1 MPSQPQSSWVTR
13 NAIGMT
19 VTSFCADVGYEMVGA
34 VLPGFLAAIGVSPA
48 ALGWIEGLADAS
60 SSFLKLGSGYYGDRI
75 GRRKPIV
82 ALGYFLS
89 GTMLAIF
96 AAARSWPLILAGR
109 VAAWFGKGIRGPLR
123 DAMLAD
129 STPPEAR
136 GRVFGMH
143 RAGDTAGA
151 VAGPLLGAFLL
162 SRLPHTD
169 ASAPF
174 RTIFLVSLIPGL
186 LSFASML
193 FLVKEQPAPP
203 GRPRKLWATVRE
215 LPRPYFRFLSAV
227 ALFGAGDFAPTL
239 LVMAAAQLLAP
250 ERGIVRA
257 GEIAAL
263 FYVLRNA
270 VYAAVSY
277 PAGALGDRVNKAAL
291 LALGYALGG
300 CTALWAAALFVYH
313 VTGITTIAGMFALSG
328 IYIGIQD
335 ALEGAIP
342 ADMIAQRE
350 RGTAYGVM
358 GAVNGFGDLIASAMV
373 GMLWSMASPA
383 LAFALAAALM
393 LAGGASLYLAKDKT
407 TDARTGNA

>member
-1 MPSQPQSSWVTR
+1 MQPQPDSSWVTR
-13 NAIGMT
+13 NVIGMT

-48 ALGWIEGLADAS
+48 ALGWIEGTADAA
-60 SSFLKLGSGYYGDRI
+60 SSFLKLASGYYGDRV

-89 GTMLAIF
+89 GTMLAVF
-96 AAARSWPLILAGR
+96 AVAVSWPLILAGR

-162 SRLPHTD
+162 TRLPHPN
-169 ASAPF
+169 AAAPF
-174 RTIFLVSLIPGL
+174 RTIFLISLIPGL

-193 FLVKEQPAPP
+193 FLVKEKPAPP
-203 GRPRKLWATVRE
+203 NRPRKFWVTVRE
-215 LPRPYFRFLSAV
+215 LPRPYFRFLTAV
-227 ALFGAGDFAPTL
+227 GLFGAGDFAPTL

-250 ERGIVRA
+250 RYGVLRA

-277 PAGALGDRVNKAAL
+277 PAGALADRTNKTAL
-291 LALGYALGG
+291 LAAGYALGAI
-300 CTALWAAALFVYH
+300 TALWAAALFVYG
-313 VTGITTIAGMFALSG
+313 VTAIPLIAGMFALSG
-328 IYIGIQD
+328 IYVGIQD

-342 ADMIAQRE
+342 ADMITQQE

-358 GAVNGFGDLIASAMV
+358 GAVNGFGDLFASAMV
-373 GMLWSMASPA
+373 GMLWTLASPA
-383 LAFALAAALM
+383 IAFSAAAALM
-393 LAGGASLYLAKDKT
+393 LAGGVMLAMQRQ
-407 TDARTGNA
+407 AVGRNQ